1 MGPGDILTL
10 HYALGH
16 NPPESLSDLLA
27 ARSLIYIKMIEKEEL
42 LPGSSPTPHCEDE
55 VRINRIVDNMS
66 LNDCAVLFDKLRRMS
81 NREARAAVGLHLD
94 S

>member
-42 LPGSSPTPHCEDE
+42 LQGSSPTPHCEDE
-55 VRINRIVDNMS
+55 VRINRIVDT
-66 LNDCAVLFDKLRRMS
+66 LNLDECAILFNKIRRMS
-81 NREARAAVGLHLD
+81 NKEARAAAGL
-94 S
+94 